1 MKNRFLF
8 YTNTQYTDEMPIEKY
23 KSFVQHWLT
32 SKMWTPNKLLQK
44 YYIIITNG
52 LMQLLER
59 VKRSES
65 MHNSSFSP
73 LFSFDILAKF
83 CSSLVMNTVISDD
96 PYEIGLKG
104 QREED
109 AIANVVLYEVFRN
122 YADRIYK
129 PQDRLLFAQKAV
141 DIFRHEFQMKDA
153 KVEYIDEMIIGN
165 FHERQT
171 SSYIKFINNTD
182 KQERV
187 KDMII

>member
-1 MKNRFLF
+1 
-8 YTNTQYTDEMPIEKY
+8 
-23 KSFVQHWLT
+23 
-32 SKMWTPNKLLQK
+32 MWTPNKLLQK

-59 VKRSES
+59 VKRTES
-65 MHNSSFSP
+65 MNNSSFSP

-96 PYEIGLKG
+96 PREIGLKD

-129 PQDRLLFAQKAV
+129 PKDRLIFA
-141 DIFRHEFQMKDA
+141 
-153 KVEYIDEMIIGN
+153 
-165 FHERQT
+165 
-171 SSYIKFINNTD
+171 
-182 KQERV
+182 
-187 KDMII
+187 